1 MDNSIG
7 NMKTMVSGPDK
18 HGGYTLSSGDK
29 LGQYKIISPLGRG
42 GMGEVYLAEHAILTT
57 RHAVK
62 LLPAERSDS
71 AGFIDRFHDEARV
84 MARLDHP
91 GIVKVQ
97 YADEQSGRHYLVME
111 FVGVDATEEPFDLEE
126 ALAKAPDNRLAPDV
140 AARLGMQIADAVGS
154 AHTAGVVHRDLK
166 PANVLLTSRDLAK
179 ASARVTDFGLA
190 RLLGEDW
197 VRSVI
202 DVSIRQSILLRQGS
216 GGQVS
221 IGGAPTMM
229 KAREDRSST
238 GSILGT
244 YEYMSPEQRDG
255 AEVDERS
262 DIYALGVM
270 LYRMVTGKKLMG
282 RAKAASKI
290 VPGLQKAWDDLID
303 ACLEESPADRPED
316 MRQVSEMLGPL
327 METNASRQASLSG
340 RGPLMGDADS
350 PHDASVHIRSG
361 EPRFIAKTL
370 HRSDGD
376 VFLVDLGNDIELEMI
391 WIPAGAF
398 LMGSPEGS
406 EYDGMEKQH
415 RVTFSRRFLMGKFEV
430 TQEQWH
436 AVMGNNPSHFKGAN
450 LPVEKVSWDDCQ
462 GFIEKLNGGLHGSGS
477 SSKNP
482 GAFRLPTEA
491 EWEYACRA
499 GTTSELNNDKELT
512 STFDHCLNLDEVGW
526 YAKNSD
532 SKTHPVG
539 QKKPNAW
546 GLYDMHGNVHEW
558 CQDFWKTDYPHAS
571 VIDPTG
577 PERGDGRVF
586 RGGSW
591 FDCAAHS
598 RSSARSW
605 GLQSNRWHNLGFRLV
620 KTA

>member
-111 FVGVDATEEPFDLEE
+111 FVGAEGSDEPFDLEE

-282 RAKAASKI
+282 RAKAATKI
-290 VPGLQKAWDDLID
+290 IAGLDPDWDDLID
-303 ACLEESPADRPED
+303 SCLEEELADRPQTIEEVAKNIAD
-316 MRQVSEMLGPL
+316 IARKVEVQKQEQEARKRKEAAARYLENERQRKAE
-327 METNASRQASLSG
+327 ETHREEKQRQQEEAARERREAQEREKIEQARKQREEVERQAAEEEEIRRKAKEAAKQKRVKDG
-340 RGPLMGDADS
+340 KYYVYPV
-350 PHDASVHIRSG
+350 ASHTR
-361 EPRFIAKTL
+361 
-370 HRSDGD
+370 
-376 VFLVDLGNDIELEMI
+376 
-391 WIPAGAF
+391 
-398 LMGSPEGS
+398 
-406 EYDGMEKQH
+406 
-415 RVTFSRRFLMGKFEV
+415 
-430 TQEQWH
+430 
-436 AVMGNNPSHFKGAN
+436 
-450 LPVEKVSWDDCQ
+450 
-462 GFIEKLNGGLHGSGS
+462 
-477 SSKNP
+477 
-482 GAFRLPTEA
+482 
-491 EWEYACRA
+491 
-499 GTTSELNNDKELT
+499 
-512 STFDHCLNLDEVGW
+512 
-526 YAKNSD
+526 
-532 SKTHPVG
+532 
-539 QKKPNAW
+539 
-546 GLYDMHGNVHEW
+546 
-558 CQDFWKTDYPHAS
+558 
-571 VIDPTG
+571 
-577 PERGDGRVF
+577 
-586 RGGSW
+586 
-591 FDCAAHS
+591 
-598 RSSARSW
+598 
-605 GLQSNRWHNLGFRLV
+605 
-620 KTA
+620 